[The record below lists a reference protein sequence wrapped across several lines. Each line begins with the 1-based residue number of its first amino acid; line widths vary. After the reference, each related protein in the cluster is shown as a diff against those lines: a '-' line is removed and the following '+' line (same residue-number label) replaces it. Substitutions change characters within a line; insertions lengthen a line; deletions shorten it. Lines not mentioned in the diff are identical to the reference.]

1 MSRSGFAHA
10 WLSMLR
16 ISNAPT
22 VVSQVLSGAA
32 VGCYALPA
40 GTTLPLGALVLVL
53 VGVPLSYLAGMI
65 LNDVFDA
72 QVDATERPDRPIP
85 SGRISL
91 FIARFV
97 GVSML
102 LIGISMLA
110 VASPATLPWAI
121 VLGVCILAYDV
132 LHTLSAASFVLMASC
147 RGLVPVIAAF
157 AMTSNADWSILS
169 WTAGAA
175 FAFIA
180 AVSIAARN
188 EMTGFG
194 LIARVAAWSLP
205 VAACA
210 PLGMWGAVAID
221 PGGALLGSVAVG
233 ASLLAAYLVV
243 VGIRTASKHESPRA
257 VPLAVAMWIG
267 AMPAIDAA
275 TCFLLGS
282 PTLGALCLGML
293 MLSRALR
300 PRFAGS

>member
-1 MSRSGFAHA
+1 
-10 WLSMLR
+10 MLR

-22 VVSQVLSGAA
+22 VVSQVFAGTA
-32 VGCYALPA
+32 VGWYALPT
-40 GTTLPLGALVLVL
+40 GTALPLGALVLVL
-53 VGVPLSYLAGMI
+53 VGVLLSYLAGMI
-65 LNDVFDA
+65 LNDVCDA
-72 QVDATERPDRPIP
+72 RVDATERSDRPIP

-97 GVSML
+97 GGSML

-121 VLGVCILAYDV
+121 VLGVCILAYDM
-132 LHTLSAASFVLMASC
+132 LHTVSAASFVLMASC
-147 RGLVPVIAAF
+147 RGLVPAIAAF
-157 AMTSNADWSILS
+157 AISSNTDWSILA
-169 WTAGAA
+169 WTTGAA

-194 LIARVAAWSLP
+194 SIARAAAWSLP
-205 VAACA
+205 IAACA

-221 PGGALLGSVAVG
+221 PEGALLGTVAVG
-233 ASLLAAYLVV
+233 ASLLAAYLVA
-243 VGIRTASKHESPRA
+243 VGIRTASKRESPRA
-257 VPLAVAMWIG
+257 IPLAVAMWIG

-293 MLSRALR
+293 VLSRALR

>member
-1 MSRSGFAHA
+1 
-10 WLSMLR
+10 MLR

-22 VVSQVLSGAA
+22 VVSQVFAGVA
-32 VGCYALPA
+32 VGCYSLPV

-53 VGVPLSYLAGMI
+53 VGVLLSYLAGMI

-91 FIARFV
+91 FIARFA

-110 VASPATLPWAI
+110 VASPVTLPWAI

-210 PLGMWGAVAID
+210 PLGMWGVVAID
-221 PGGALLGSVAVG
+221 PGGALLGTVAVG
-233 ASLLAAYLVV
+233 ASLLAAYLVA
-243 VGIRTASKHESPRA
+243 VGIRTASKRESPRA
-257 VPLAVAMWIG
+257 IPLAVAMWIG

-293 MLSRALR
+293 VLSRALR

>member
-1 MSRSGFAHA
+1 MHT
-10 WLSMLR
+10 WLSILR

-22 VVSQVLSGAA
+22 VVSQVFAGAA
-32 VGCYALPA
+32 VGWYALPH
-40 GTTLPLGALVLVL
+40 GTALPLGALVLVL
-53 VGVPLSYLAGMI
+53 VGVLLSYLAGMI
-65 LNDVFDA
+65 LNDVCDA
-72 QVDATERPDRPIP
+72 RIDAAERPDRPIP

-97 GVSML
+97 GGSML

-121 VLGVCILAYDV
+121 ALGACILAYDM
-132 LHTLSAASFVLMASC
+132 LHTLSAGSFLLMASC
-147 RGLVPVIAAF
+147 RGLVPVIAAL
-157 AMTSNADWSILS
+157 AVSDTADWSVLT

-194 LIARVAAWSLP
+194 LMARVAAWSLP
-205 VAACA
+205 VAACV
-210 PLGMWGAVAID
+210 PLGMWGALAIT
-221 PGGALLGSVAVG
+221 PRGALLSSATVG
-233 ASLLAAYLVV
+233 AALLAAYLVL
-243 VGIRTASKHESPRA
+243 VGIRTASRRESPRS
-257 VPLAVAMWIG
+257 VPIAVAMWIG

-282 PTLGALCLGML
+282 PTLGLLCLGML
-293 MLSRALR
+293 VFSRALR

>member
-1 MSRSGFAHA
+1 VSRSGSALA

-22 VVSQVLSGAA
+22 VVSQVFAGAA
-32 VGCYALPA
+32 VGCYALPV

-91 FIARFV
+91 FIARFF

-121 VLGVCILAYDV
+121 VLGVCILGYDV

-157 AMTSNADWSILS
+157 AMTSNADWSILT

-194 LIARVAAWSLP
+194 LIARAAAWSLP

-210 PLGMWGAVAID
+210 PLGMWGALAID
-221 PGGALLGSVAVG
+221 PGGTLLGSVAVG
-233 ASLLAAYLVV
+233 ATFLAAYQVV
-243 VGIRTASKHESPRA
+243 AGIRTASKPDSPRA
-257 VPLAVAMWIG
+257 VPVAVAIWIG

-282 PTLGALCLGML
+282 PTLGVLCLGML
-293 MLSRALR
+293 VLSRALR

>member
-1 MSRSGFAHA
+1 MSKSGLAHA

-22 VVSQVLSGAA
+22 VVSQVFAGAA
-32 VGCYALPA
+32 VGCCALPT
-40 GTTLPLGALVLVL
+40 GTPLPLGALVLVL
-53 VGVPLSYLAGMI
+53 VGVPLSYLAGMV
-65 LNDVFDA
+65 LNDVCDA
-72 QVDATERPDRPIP
+72 RVDATERPDRPIP

-91 FIARFV
+91 FVARFV
-97 GVSML
+97 GGSML

-121 VLGVCILAYDV
+121 ILGVCILAYDM
-132 LHTLSAASFVLMASC
+132 LHTLSAASFVLMAAC
-147 RGLVPVIAAF
+147 RGLVPAIAAF
-157 AMTSNADWSILS
+157 AISSNTDWSILA
-169 WTAGAA
+169 WTASAA

-188 EMTGFG
+188 EMIGFG
-194 LIARVAAWSLP
+194 VIARVAAWALP

-210 PLGMWGAVAID
+210 PLGMWSALAID
-221 PGGALLGSVAVG
+221 PGGALLSSMAVG
-233 ASLLAAYLVV
+233 ATFLAAYVVV
-243 VGIRTASKHESPRA
+243 VGIRTASKCDTPRA

-275 TCFLLGS
+275 TCFILGS
-282 PTLGALCLGML
+282 PAFGVLCLGML
-293 MLSRALR
+293 VLSRVLR

>member
-1 MSRSGFAHA
+1 
-10 WLSMLR
+10 
-16 ISNAPT
+16 
-22 VVSQVLSGAA
+22 
-32 VGCYALPA
+32 
-40 GTTLPLGALVLVL
+40 
-53 VGVPLSYLAGMI
+53 
-65 LNDVFDA
+65 
-72 QVDATERPDRPIP
+72 
-85 SGRISL
+85 
-91 FIARFV
+91 
-97 GVSML
+97 ML

-157 AMTSNADWSILS
+157 AMTSNADWSILT

-175 FAFIA
+175 FVFIA

-194 LIARVAAWSLP
+194 LMGHAAALSLP

-210 PLGMWGAVAID
+210 PLGMWGALAIQ
-221 PGGALLGSVAVG
+221 PGGALLSSMAVG
-233 ASLLAAYLVV
+233 ASLLAAYLVA
-243 VGIRTASKHESPRA
+243 VGIRTASKRDSPRA

>member
-1 MSRSGFAHA
+1 
-10 WLSMLR
+10 MLR

-22 VVSQVLSGAA
+22 VVSQVFAGVA
-32 VGCYALPA
+32 VGCYSLPV

-53 VGVPLSYLAGMI
+53 VGVLLSYLAGMI

-91 FIARFV
+91 FIARV
-97 GVSML
+97 AGVSML

-110 VASPATLPWAI
+110 VASPVTLPWAI

-210 PLGMWGAVAID
+210 PLGMWGVVAID
-221 PGGALLGSVAVG
+221 PGGALLGTVAVG
-233 ASLLAAYLVV
+233 ASLLAAYLVA
-243 VGIRTASKHESPRA
+243 VGIRTASKRESPRA
-257 VPLAVAMWIG
+257 IPLAVAMWIG

-293 MLSRALR
+293 VLSRALR

>member
-1 MSRSGFAHA
+1 MSKSGPAHA

-22 VVSQVLSGAA
+22 VVSQVFAGAA
-32 VGCYALPA
+32 VGCCALPT
-40 GTTLPLGALVLVL
+40 GTPLPLGALVLVL
-53 VGVPLSYLAGMI
+53 VGVPLSYLAGMV
-65 LNDVFDA
+65 LNDVCDA
-72 QVDATERPDRPIP
+72 RVDATERPDRPIP

-91 FIARFV
+91 FVARFV
-97 GVSML
+97 GGSML

-121 VLGVCILAYDV
+121 ILGVCILAYDM
-132 LHTLSAASFVLMASC
+132 LHTLSAASFVLMAAC
-147 RGLVPVIAAF
+147 RGLVPAIAAF
-157 AMTSNADWSILS
+157 AISSNTDWSILA
-169 WTAGAA
+169 WTASAA

-188 EMTGFG
+188 EMIGFG
-194 LIARVAAWSLP
+194 VIARVAACSLP

-210 PLGMWGAVAID
+210 PLGMWGALAID
-221 PGGALLGSVAVG
+221 PGGALLSSMAVG
-233 ASLLAAYLVV
+233 ATFLAAYVVV
-243 VGIRTASKHESPRA
+243 VGIRTASKRDTPRA

-275 TCFLLGS
+275 TCFILGS
-282 PTLGALCLGML
+282 PAFGVLCLGML
-293 MLSRALR
+293 VLSRVLR

>member
-72 QVDATERPDRPIP
+72 QIDATERPDRPIP

-157 AMTSNADWSILS
+157 AMTGNADWSILT

-194 LIARVAAWSLP
+194 LIAWVAAWSLP

-233 ASLLAAYLVV
+233 SSLLAAYLVV

-282 PTLGALCLGML
+282 PTLGTLCLGML
-293 MLSRALR
+293 MLSRALQ

>member
-1 MSRSGFAHA
+1 
-10 WLSMLR
+10 MLR

-22 VVSQVLSGAA
+22 VVSQVFAGAA
-32 VGCYALPA
+32 VGWYSLPG
-40 GTTLPLGALVLVL
+40 GTALPLGPLVLVL
-53 VGVPLSYLAGMI
+53 VGVLVSYLAGMI
-65 LNDVFDA
+65 LNDVCDA
-72 QVDATERPDRPIP
+72 RVDATERPDRPIP

-97 GVSML
+97 GGSML
-102 LIGISMLA
+102 LIGVSMLA

-121 VLGVCILAYDV
+121 LLGACILAYDM
-132 LHTLSAASFVLMASC
+132 LHTLSAGSFLLMASC

-157 AMTSNADWSILS
+157 AVSNNTDWSILA

-180 AVSIAARN
+180 AVSTAARN

-194 LIARVAAWSLP
+194 SIARVAAWSLP

-210 PLGMWGAVAID
+210 PLGMWGALTID
-221 PGGALLGSVAVG
+221 PGGAPLSSAVG
-233 ASLLAAYLVV
+233 AALFAAYAVV
-243 VGIRTASKHESPRA
+243 VGIRTASTRDSPRS
-257 VPLAVAMWIG
+257 VPMAVAMWIG
-267 AMPAIDAA
+267 AIPAIDAA

-282 PTLGALCLGML
+282 PTLGVLCLGL
-293 MLSRALR
+293 LVISRALR

>member
-1 MSRSGFAHA
+1 MHT
-10 WLSMLR
+10 WLSILR

-22 VVSQVLSGAA
+22 VVSQVFAGAA
-32 VGCYALPA
+32 VGWYTLPH
-40 GTTLPLGALVLVL
+40 GTALPLGALVLVL
-53 VGVPLSYLAGMI
+53 VGVLLSYLAGMI
-65 LNDVFDA
+65 LNDVCDA
-72 QVDATERPDRPIP
+72 RIDAAERPDRPIP

-97 GVSML
+97 GGSML

-121 VLGVCILAYDV
+121 ALGACILAYDM
-132 LHTLSAASFVLMASC
+132 LHTLSAGSFLLMASC
-147 RGLVPVIAAF
+147 RGLVPVIAAL
-157 AMTSNADWSILS
+157 AVSDTADWSVLT

-194 LIARVAAWSLP
+194 LMARVAAWSLP
-205 VAACA
+205 VAACV
-210 PLGMWGAVAID
+210 PLGMWGALAIT
-221 PGGALLGSVAVG
+221 PRGALLSSATVG
-233 ASLLAAYLVV
+233 AALLAAYLVL
-243 VGIRTASKHESPRA
+243 VGIRTASRRESPRS
-257 VPLAVAMWIG
+257 VPMAVAMWIG

-282 PTLGALCLGML
+282 PTLGLFCLGML
-293 MLSRALR
+293 VFSRALR

>member
-1 MSRSGFAHA
+1 
-10 WLSMLR
+10 MLR

-22 VVSQVLSGAA
+22 VVSQVFAGAA
-32 VGCYALPA
+32 VGWYSLPG
-40 GTTLPLGALVLVL
+40 GTALPLGPLVLVL
-53 VGVPLSYLAGMI
+53 VGVLVSYLAGMI
-65 LNDVFDA
+65 LNDVCDA
-72 QVDATERPDRPIP
+72 RVDATERPDRPIP

-91 FIARFV
+91 FVARFV
-97 GVSML
+97 GGSML
-102 LIGISMLA
+102 LIGVSMLA

-121 VLGVCILAYDV
+121 VLGACILAYDM
-132 LHTLSAASFVLMASC
+132 LHTLSAGSFLLMASC

-157 AMTSNADWSILS
+157 AVSNNIDWSVLAWI
-169 WTAGAA
+169 AGAA

-210 PLGMWGAVAID
+210 PLGMCGALTID
-221 PGGALLGSVAVG
+221 PGGALLSSAVG
-233 ASLLAAYLVV
+233 AALFAAYAVV
-243 VGIRTASKHESPRA
+243 VGIRTASTRDSPRS
-257 VPLAVAMWIG
+257 VPMAVAMWIG
-267 AMPAIDAA
+267 AIPAIDAA

-282 PTLGALCLGML
+282 PTLGVLCLGL
-293 MLSRALR
+293 LVISRALR

>member
-210 PLGMWGAVAID
+210 PLGMWGTVATD

-243 VGIRTASKHESPRA
+243 VGIRTASKPESPRA

>member
-1 MSRSGFAHA
+1 
-10 WLSMLR
+10 MLR
-16 ISNAPT
+16 LSNAPT
-22 VVSQVLSGAA
+22 VVSQVFAGAA
-32 VGCYALPA
+32 VGCCALPT
-40 GTTLPLGALVLVL
+40 GTTVPLGPLVLVL
-53 VGVPLSYLAGMI
+53 VGVPLSYLAGMV
-65 LNDVFDA
+65 LNDVCDA
-72 QVDATERPDRPIP
+72 RVDATERPDRPIP

-91 FIARFV
+91 FVARFV
-97 GVSML
+97 GGSML

-110 VASPATLPWAI
+110 VASPVTLPWAI

-157 AMTSNADWSILS
+157 AMTSNADWSILT

-243 VGIRTASKHESPRA
+243 VGIRTASKPESPRA